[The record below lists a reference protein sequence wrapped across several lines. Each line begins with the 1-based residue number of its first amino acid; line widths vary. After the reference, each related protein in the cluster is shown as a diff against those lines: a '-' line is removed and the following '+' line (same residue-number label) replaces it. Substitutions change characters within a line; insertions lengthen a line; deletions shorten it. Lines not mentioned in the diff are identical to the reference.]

1 MKRVEIDASFTVSF
15 NSEVIVLFPCY
26 ACLLNVSGVH
36 CVYMSCSKHCKR
48 GANKVGTPSLSP
60 SPILPQLN
68 VIDTKECVPS
78 FGAPGDGVDND
89 CDLNVDEE
97 LYNSIDDDQD
107 GVVDEV

>member
-1 MKRVEIDASFTVSF
+1 MIDAKQF
-15 NSEVIVLFPCY
+15 VLSRHYFKPGDTLTQLLPNQATTPPPLPFP
-26 ACLLNVSGVH
+26 LPTLPLPH
-36 CVYMSCSKHCKR
+36 
-48 GANKVGTPSLSP
+48 PSLSP
-60 SPILPQLN
+60 SPLLPQLN

-107 GVVDEV
+107 GVVDEVKPVWC